1 MRIIALD
8 VHRTFAQMAVLEDG
22 KIRNAGKI
30 DLEHNRLLQFAKR
43 LKFDDEI
50 IIEATGNTSAIV
62 RLLSPF
68 VGRVIIANP
77 ILVRAIA
84 WAKVK
89 TDKIDAAVLA
99 KLHASGFL
107 PEVWMP
113 DEETEAR
120 RRVVA
125 ERTQLVS
132 QMTRLK
138 NRIQSVLHANLI
150 PPYKGVLF
158 SKRGRAWLE
167 AQPLAEDQR
176 RVIVRH
182 AGELDRLG
190 SELAEVDKSL
200 AQKALEEPRV
210 KRLMTIT
217 GVNATVAMSVLAA
230 IGDIHRFSSPEKLVS
245 YFGLNPRVRQ
255 SGDKPAYHGRITKQG
270 RAHARS
276 MLVEAAWVIS
286 GVPGPLRAF
295 FIRIRDKRGK
305 HVAAVATARKLAVI
319 VWHMLTKDED
329 YTWDRPALS
338 QWKLRKLEL
347 KAGHPSRR
355 GGKQKGSAAAYSN
368 KSVRDSERETIGNA
382 EEEYRRFVATWK
394 QQSPKGRSGATKEV
408 RRS

>member
-8 VHRTFAQMAVLEDG
+8 VHRSFAQTAILENG
-22 KIRNAGKI
+22 KLRDAGQI
-30 DLEHNRLLQFAKR
+30 DLEYSRLLR
-43 LKFDDEI
+43 LARKLKPDDEI
-50 IIEATGNTSAIV
+50 VIEATGNTSAIV
-62 RLLSPF
+62 RVLFPF
-68 VGRVIIANP
+68 VGRVVIANP

-158 SKRGRAWLE
+158 SQRGRAWLQ

-190 SELAEVDKSL
+190 TELAEVDKSL
-200 AQKALEEPRV
+200 AQTALEEPRV

-217 GVNATVAMSVLAA
+217 GVNSTVAMSVLAA

-286 GVPGPLRAF
+286 GAPGPLRAF
-295 FIRIRDKRGK
+295 FIRIGDKRGK

-319 VWHMLTKDED
+319 VWHILSKDED
-329 YTWDRPALS
+329 YTWNRPALL

-355 GGKQKGSAAAYSN
+355 GGRQKGSAAAYGN
-368 KSVRDSERETIGNA
+368 KSVRDSERETIANA
-382 EEEYRRFVATWK
+382 EDEYRRFVATWK
-394 QQSPKGRSGATKEV
+394 QQSPKGRSGATNEV

>member
-1 MRIIALD
+1 MRFARKLKPDD
-8 VHRTFAQMAVLEDG
+8 VIV
-22 KIRNAGKI
+22 
-30 DLEHNRLLQFAKR
+30 
-43 LKFDDEI
+43 
-50 IIEATGNTSAIV
+50 IEATGNTSAIV
-62 RLLSPF
+62 RVLLPF
-68 VGRVIIANP
+68 VGRIVIANP

-132 QMTRLK
+132 QMTHLK
-138 NRIQSVLHANLI
+138 NRIQSVLHANLN
-150 PPYKGVLF
+150 KGVLF
-158 SKRGRAWLE
+158 SQRGRAWLE
-167 AQPLAEDQR
+167 AQPLAENQR

-190 SELAEVDKSL
+190 TELAEVDKSL
-200 AQKALEEPRV
+200 AQKALDEPQV

-217 GVNATVAMSVLAA
+217 GVNATVAMSVLVA

-255 SGDKPAYHGRITKQG
+255 SSDKPAYHGRITKQG

-286 GVPGPLRAF
+286 GTPGPLRAF

-305 HVAAVATARKLAVI
+305 HVATVATACKLAVI
-319 VWHMLTKDED
+319 VWHILIKDED
-329 YTWDRPALS
+329 YTWDRPALL
-338 QWKLRKLEL
+338 QWKLRKLAL

-368 KSVRDSERETIGNA
+368 KSVRDSEREAVSNA
-382 EEEYRRFVATWK
+382 EEQYRRFVATRK
-394 QQSPKGRSGATKEV
+394 QQSPKERSGTTNEV

>member
-8 VHRTFAQMAVLEDG
+8 VHRSFAQTAILENGKLRDG
-22 KIRNAGKI
+22 GKI
-30 DLEHNRLLQFAKR
+30 DLEYSRLLRFARK
-43 LKFDDEI
+43 LKPDDEI
-50 IIEATGNTSAIV
+50 VIEATGNTSAIV
-62 RLLSPF
+62 RVLSPF
-68 VGRVIIANP
+68 VGRVVIANP

-176 RVIVRH
+176 RVILRH

-190 SELAEVDKSL
+190 ADLADVDKSL
-200 AQKALEEPRV
+200 AQEALEEPGV

-217 GVNATVAMSVLAA
+217 GVNSTVAMSVLAA

-286 GVPGPLRAF
+286 GAPGPLRAF

-319 VWHMLTKDED
+319 VWHILSKDED
-329 YTWDRPALS
+329 YTWNRPALL

-355 GGKQKGSAAAYSN
+355 GGRQKGSAAAYSN
-368 KSVRDSERETIGNA
+368 KSVRDSEREMIGNA
-382 EEEYRRFVATWK
+382 EDEYRRFVASWR
-394 QQSPKGRSGATKEV
+394 QQSPKRCSGATNEV
-408 RRS
+408 RPS

>member
-8 VHRTFAQMAVLEDG
+8 VHRSFAQTAILENG
-22 KIRNAGKI
+22 KLRDAGKI
-30 DLEHNRLLQFAKR
+30 DLEYSRLLRFARK
-43 LKFDDEI
+43 LKPDDEI
-50 IIEATGNTSAIV
+50 VIEATGNTSAIV
-62 RLLSPF
+62 RVLLPF
-68 VGRVIIANP
+68 VGRVVIANP

-89 TDKIDAAVLA
+89 SDKIDAAVLA

-158 SKRGRAWLE
+158 SQRGRAWLE

-190 SELAEVDKSL
+190 AELAEVDKSL
-200 AQKALEEPRV
+200 AQKALDEPQV

-286 GVPGPLRAF
+286 GAPGPLRAF
-295 FIRIRDKRGK
+295 FIRIRGKRGK

-319 VWHMLTKDED
+319 VWHILTKDED
-329 YTWDRPALS
+329 YTWDRPALL
-338 QWKLRKLEL
+338 QWKLQKLEL

-355 GGKQKGSAAAYSN
+355 GGRQKGSAAAYGN
-368 KSVRDSERETIGNA
+368 KSVRDSERETIANA
-382 EEEYRRFVATWK
+382 EDEYRRFVATWK
-394 QQSPKGRSGATKEV
+394 QQSPKGRSGATNEV

>member
-8 VHRTFAQMAVLEDG
+8 VHRSFAQTAILENG
-22 KIRNAGKI
+22 KLRDAGKI
-30 DLEHNRLLQFAKR
+30 DLERYRLLRFAKT
-43 LKFDDEI
+43 LKSDDEI

-68 VGRVIIANP
+68 VGRVVIANP
-77 ILVRAIA
+77 LLVRAIA

-113 DEETEAR
+113 DEETER
-120 RRVVA
+120 RRRLAA

-150 PPYKGVLF
+150 PPYKGTLF
-158 SKRGRAWLE
+158 SQRGRAWLE
-167 AQPLAEDQR
+167 AQPLAQDQH
-176 RVIVRH
+176 RVVLRH
-182 AGELDRLG
+182 TAELDRLG
-190 SELAEVDKSL
+190 VELAEVDKSL
-200 AQKALEEPRV
+200 AQKALNEPLVR
-210 KRLMTIT
+210 RLMTIT
-217 GVNATVAMSVLAA
+217 GVNFTVAMSVLAA
-230 IGDIHRFSSPEKLVS
+230 IGDIRRFSSPQKLVS
-245 YFGLNPRVRQ
+245 YFGINPRVRQ

-286 GVPGPLRAF
+286 SAPGPLRAF

-329 YTWDRPALS
+329 FAWNRPALL

-355 GGKQKGSAAAYSN
+355 GGKQKGSAADYSN
-368 KSVRDSERETIGNA
+368 KSVRNSEREAIGKA
-382 EEEYRRFVATWK
+382 EEEYRHFVATWK
-394 QQSPKGRSGATKEV
+394 TQSPKRRSSVANEV